1 MIEKSFTFKNFHI
14 GELIHLKVL
23 ESEIETS
30 CICSFFNC
38 EEREL
43 EKMYASKSLELD
55 ILLSW
60 SKLLHYDFFRIYSQ
74 HLILYSRQAT
84 AGSKSS
90 KNSIKSLEFRK
101 NIYSKG
107 IIDFIL
113 ELIEEEK
120 KTTKQIIEEYGIPS
134 STLHT
139 WIKKYIQIKE

>member
-1 MIEKSFTFKNFHI
+1 MIEKTFTFKNFHI
-14 GELIHLKVL
+14 GKLIHFKVL
-23 ESEIETS
+23 ENKIDPS

-38 EEREL
+38 EEDEL
-43 EKMYASKSLELD
+43 EKMYASQSLGLD

-60 SKLLHYDFFRIYSQ
+60 SKLLHYDFFRVYSQ
-74 HLILYSRQAT
+74 YLILYGRRTT
-84 AGSKSS
+84 AGAKSS
-90 KNSIKSLEFRK
+90 KKNIKSLEFRK

-113 ELIEEEK
+113 ELIQKEK